1 MLMEAAG
8 LMNRTEYDAD
18 TKVAK
23 IQGGS
28 LWQDVYSTLVSPNFQ
43 DIDLVCIVHRG

>member
-1 MLMEAAG
+1 MEAVG
-8 LMNRTEYDAD
+8 LMNKTEYDAD

-28 LWQDVYSTLVSPNFQ
+28 LWQDVYSTLVSQKFQ
-43 DIDLVCIVHRG
+43 HLDLVCIVHRG